1 MSLMSAYHAFH
12 VAVLSSF
19 LLRPAALEQQ
29 LHIYAI
35 PCILAFRK
43 LGSCPDVH
51 TRLDVLYYY
60 AKLWVL
66 LSCGVSRDKAGLVY
80 ALLFALAL
88 LLPRPTFGSG
98 HAVIAGLTPASYDAY
113 VASHRTLVYIYAAWH
128 TPSLQLS
135 NAFAACSVS
144 HPSIDYAKL
153 DVSQAPALAARL
165 GIDLGLKSASLPT
178 LLLVDHGKE
187 TRRLPSA
194 TQPLDPLL
202 LGSENLAAYFAL

>member
-1 MSLMSAYHAFH
+1 MGLVSAYHAFH

-29 LHIYAI
+29 PHIYAI

-43 LGSCPDVH
+43 LQSCPDAH

-60 AKLWVL
+60 AKLWIL
-66 LSCGVSRDKAGLVY
+66 LSCGVSRDKMGLVY
-80 ALLFALAL
+80 VLLFALAL
-88 LLPRPTFGSG
+88 LLPRPAFGSG
-98 HAVIAGLTPASYDAY
+98 HAVIVALTPASYDAY
-113 VASHRTLVYIYAAWH
+113 VTSNRTLVYVYAAWH

-135 NAFAACSVS
+135 NAFAACSIAY
-144 HPSIDYAKL
+144 PTIDYAKI

-165 GIDLGLKSASLPT
+165 GVDLGLKSASLPT
-178 LLLVDHGKE
+178 LLLLDHGEEMK
-187 TRRLPSA
+187 RLPST

-202 LGSENLAAYFAL
+202 MDSEKLAAYFAL